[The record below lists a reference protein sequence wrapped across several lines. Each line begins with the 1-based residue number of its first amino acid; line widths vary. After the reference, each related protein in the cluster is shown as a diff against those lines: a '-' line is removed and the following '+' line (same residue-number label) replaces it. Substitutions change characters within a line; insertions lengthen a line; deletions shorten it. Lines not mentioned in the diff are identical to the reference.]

1 MKTTHYLQMSAM
13 SFAAL
18 LLLLVTFVSA
28 DSHGTSQ
35 YLVHDPKS
43 AEELSEAIDAAIM
56 TVLSKP
62 KWFSNL
68 KNTHQYVQAHLV
80 TTCSPS
86 PSKWQWPDKASA
98 TGLLKRV
105 FDSNELKV
113 AGVQWASQIADYTTD
128 GLNPTGYWA
137 DYLQA
142 IVDEFNAHYSTS
154 VQIRRIYY
162 PNSVEVGDRVADGTV
177 DMSEPYY
184 YLGGFHG
191 GKPRIESLHFSCVT
205 AGTAGIF
212 IVKSDA
218 RINTLDALNSAIAS
232 GSNKKIGF
240 IGQGNYDSVKDILD
254 DTAVAVFET
263 DGVVLA
269 NQVADGTLLA
279 GYVSEGAPPD
289 PTRFMEISTGIISP
303 RVALFKKDVDTCSC
317 PDNTNTNTNTGAAD
331 AGGACTGTGTGG
343 SSRVVI
349 NMFNSQSGSCN

>member
-232 GSNKKIGF
+232 GSNKKIGCACVCVCVCTRA
-240 IGQGNYDSVKDILD
+240 YW
-254 DTAVAVFET
+254 
-263 DGVVLA
+263 
-269 NQVADGTLLA
+269 TL
-279 GYVSEGAPPD
+279 GAAAH
-289 PTRFMEISTGIISP
+289 TVMGIILAPLGGPSP
-303 RVALFKKDVDTCSC
+303 
-317 PDNTNTNTNTGAAD
+317 GARGGGAD
-331 AGGACTGTGTGG
+331 ALATRVNHEAHTTRNQQGTRPADAQSTEWG
-343 SSRVVI
+343 SVC
-349 NMFNSQSGSCN
+349 G

>member
-232 GSNKKIGF
+232 GSNKKIGCAC
-240 IGQGNYDSVKDILD
+240 VCVCVCTRVLD
-254 DTAVAVFET
+254 PWCSGPHS
-263 DGVVLA
+263 DGY
-269 NQVADGTLLA
+269 NF
-279 GYVSEGAPPD
+279 GA
-289 PTRFMEISTGIISP
+289 
-303 RVALFKKDVDTCSC
+303 
-317 PDNTNTNTNTGAAD
+317 
-331 AGGACTGTGTGG
+331 TGG
-343 SSRVVI
+343 SKSWGARGGADALATRV
-349 NMFNSQSGSCN
+349 NHEAHTTRNQQGTRPAHAQSTEWGSVCG